1 MKKLIL
7 ILFFFL
13 SPVFLCCSCGESEG
27 NDSGNMGDGMAEN
40 EYLEITELD
49 LDTSE
54 EGAMELSIDKE
65 GGTYLIDQGGTYLL
79 KGDYHGQIRIDTK
92 EYPVH
97 FILDN
102 VSVQSYHGPALY
114 VVSASKVVLTAKEG
128 TENEFQDS
136 VEYGGEE
143 DANGCIYS
151 EADLSINGTGT
162 LLVYGNKKSAI
173 SSKDCVKILDGRIR
187 ILSKKDG
194 IRAND
199 GIVIRPGEM
208 TIESE
213 GSGIVTR
220 KSGKNGKGCLD
231 VCGGEISVVA
241 GKYAILSAQDL
252 LIRDCSLTLKSII
265 EDYSCEGDI
274 SIQKGCITN
283 E

>member
-1 MKKLIL
+1 MKKINL
-7 ILFFFL
+7 ILFFLFFL
-13 SPVFLCCSCGESEG
+13 VFLCSSCGESAG
-27 NDSGNMGDGMAEN
+27 DNSGNTVDGMAEN
-40 EYLEITELD
+40 QYLEITELD

-54 EGAMELSIDKE
+54 EGAIELSSDKK
-65 GGTYLIDQGGTYLL
+65 GKSYLIDQGGTYLL
-79 KGDYHGQIRIDTK
+79 KGDYKGQIRIDTK

-114 VVSASKVVLTAKEG
+114 VASASKVILTAKEG

-136 VEYGGEE
+136 AEYGGEK

-151 EADLSINGTGT
+151 EADLSINGMGA
-162 LLVYGNKKSAI
+162 LSVYGNKKSAI
-173 SSKDCVKILDGRIR
+173 SSKDCVKILNGKIR

-199 GIVIRPGEM
+199 GAVIRPGEM

-213 GSGIVTR
+213 GNGIVTR

-241 GKYAILSAQDL
+241 GKYAILSARDL
-252 LIRDCSLTLKSII
+252 LIRDCSLTLKSMIS
-265 EDYSCEGDI
+265 DYSCEGDI